1 MVIADKVALSFAELT
16 LLKESLVLIDY
27 FGEVRV
33 NVNKGIEMHN
43 AIIKLTNNNPYFV
56 IHNFGDNYVFLS
68 EAMRFMTSQLNSET
82 HKILG
87 RAYVGTNAASRLA
100 INNLIKLYKPLVPA
114 KLFSEIEPSV
124 QWSEDFITPA
134 K

>member
-1 MVIADKVALSFAELT
+1 MVVEDKIALSFAELT
-16 LLKESLVLIDY
+16 LIKEGLVLIDY
-27 FGEVRV
+27 YGEVRV

-43 AIIKLTNNNPYFV
+43 AVIKLTNNNPYFL

-68 EAMRFMTSQLNSET
+68 ESMRFMTSQLNSET

-114 KLFSEIEPSV
+114 KLLSDINSAV
-124 QWSEDFITPA
+124 QWSEDFITSA